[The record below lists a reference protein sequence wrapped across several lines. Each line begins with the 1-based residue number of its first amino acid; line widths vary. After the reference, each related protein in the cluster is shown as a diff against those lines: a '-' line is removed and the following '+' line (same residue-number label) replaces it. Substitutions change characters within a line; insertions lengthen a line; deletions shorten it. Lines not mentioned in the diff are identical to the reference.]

1 MRPATYQARR
11 HRYDNP
17 LTLHTEPLRPSCAM
31 KLPFEIEPRQAAELL
46 EQDAIQLVDVREPY
60 EREAGHVPGSRH
72 VALAELTEA
81 APSID
86 PARPVVF
93 VCRVG
98 ARSAM
103 AAWSFARAGFDA
115 HNLNGGMVGW
125 AECGLPLA
133 PDGGH
138 VADH

>member
-1 MRPATYQARR
+1 MT
-11 HRYDNP
+11 
-17 LTLHTEPLRPSCAM
+17 TPSQS
-31 KLPFEIEPRQAAELL
+31 LPFELAPARVAELL
-46 EQDAIQLVDVREPY
+46 SEGSIQLVDVREPH
-60 EREAGHVPGSRH
+60 ERQAGYVPGSRH
-72 VALAELTEA
+72 VPLAELREA

-98 ARSAM
+98 ARSSM

-115 HNLNGGMVGW
+115 HNLTGGLLGW
-125 AECGLPLA
+125 VESELPLE
-133 PDGGH
+133 PEGGV